1 MQSIK
6 IDIKN
11 FVILLLLTLSA
22 SSNIKAQGCSD
33 AGFCSLH
40 SLKPEE
46 KSEAILQN
54 HFSAGVAYGKGENG
68 ISIISPY
75 LQFTRNINTCLSFS
89 GKILFNSVNGDL
101 GNVNGISDAFI
112 SSSYSVGNQT
122 GLTLGLKIPFN
133 DGNLMNNS
141 IPLPMAY
148 QTSLGTLDIIAG
160 VSHSFNNFEFMTAIQ
175 QPLTQN
181 KNQFFSGLYPPG
193 SEAQNYQSTNNYKR
207 SGDILFRA
215 SYTFSINNG
224 RFKIKPGL
232 LPIYHLSND
241 KFTDGAGV
249 ENSIEGS
256 QGVTING
263 NLFLTYSIDKKN
275 TIEISFGTPM
285 KSRTSRPDGLT
296 RKFAASL
303 EYKVRF

>member
-6 IDIKN
+6 TDLKI
-11 FVILLLLTLSA
+11 FFMLLLLTFSA

-46 KSEAILQN
+46 KSETILNN

-89 GKILFNSVNGDL
+89 GKILFNSVKGDL
-101 GNVNGISDAFI
+101 ASVNGISDAFI
-112 SSSYSVGNQT
+112 SSSYSVGSLT

-133 DGNLMNNS
+133 DGNILNNN

-160 VSHSFNNFEFMTAIQ
+160 VSHSHENFEFMAAIQ

-215 SYTFSINNG
+215 SYTFNVNNG

-241 KFTDGAGV
+241 KFTDGAGA
-249 ENSIEGS
+249 EQSIEGS

-275 TIEISFGTPM
+275 TIEISFGAPM

-303 EYKVRF
+303 EYKVSF

>member
-1 MQSIK
+1 MQSGK
-6 IDIKN
+6 IDIKI
-11 FVILLLLTLSA
+11 FVILLLLTFSA

-46 KSEAILQN
+46 KSETMHHN
-54 HFSAGVAYGKGENG
+54 HITAGISYGKGENG
-68 ISIISPY
+68 ISIVSPY

-89 GKILFNSVNGDL
+89 GKILFSSVKGDL

-112 SSSYSVGNQT
+112 SSNYSVGNQT

-133 DGNLMNNS
+133 DGNIMNNN

-160 VSHSFNNFEFMTAIQ
+160 LNHSHENFEFMTAIQ

-181 KNQFFSGLYPPG
+181 KNQFFTGFYPPG
-193 SEAQNYQSTNNYKR
+193 SEAQKYQSTNNYKR
-207 SGDILFRA
+207 SGDILFRV
-215 SYTFSINNG
+215 SYTFIINNG
-224 RFKIKPGL
+224 QFKIKPGL

-249 ENSIEGS
+249 EQSIEGS
-256 QGVTING
+256 QGFTING
-263 NLFLTYSIDKKN
+263 NLFLVYSIDRKN
-275 TIEISFGTPM
+275 TIEIGFGTPM
-285 KSRTSRPDGLT
+285 KSRTARPDGLT

-303 EYKVRF
+303 EYKVSF